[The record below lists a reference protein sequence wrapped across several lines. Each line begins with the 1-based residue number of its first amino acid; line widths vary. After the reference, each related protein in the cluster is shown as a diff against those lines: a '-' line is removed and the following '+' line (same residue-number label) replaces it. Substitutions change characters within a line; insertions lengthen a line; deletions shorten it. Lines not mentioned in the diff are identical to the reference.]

1 MHYSIMYE
9 ASTSVNVCKIITHAG
24 EMEQEE
30 WKRER
35 KRVNEKDT
43 QYYRRPGEW
52 QAMKMYAI
60 VITRLGNNRIM
71 AGK

>member
-1 MHYSIMYE
+1 MFARLSHMPAKWSKKSGRE
-9 ASTSVNVCKIITHAG
+9 
-24 EMEQEE
+24 
-30 WKRER
+30 RER